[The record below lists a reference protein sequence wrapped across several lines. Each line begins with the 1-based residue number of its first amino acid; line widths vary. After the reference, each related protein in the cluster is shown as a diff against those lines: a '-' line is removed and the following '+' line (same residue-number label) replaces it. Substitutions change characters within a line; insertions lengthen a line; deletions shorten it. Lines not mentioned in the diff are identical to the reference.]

1 MEITNSNYI
10 KTYKVAECAGIT
22 NTDMTDGANRL
33 DICTKIKNW
42 VNGNSEL
49 NKIFT
54 AEVLTKNESNQ
65 WYCVELKTSVGF
77 GTCYGTTHQNMS
89 RYNSIFYSYHSGSS
103 HNVFS
108 EISTDC
114 AVENLLLI
122 VANGSYG
129 TVFGFACNT
138 SGQSADKMIKGLVTT
153 CKDDFENEHE
163 LGVYMYSKDLTFI
176 KDETTNGISNG
187 SDILSG
193 TSISTFT
200 ALFPFMVPD
209 TDYFSEYCRIADGR
223 RFYGLTCFEAEDKVW
238 CSIFGS
244 NYKGIALRLE

>member
-22 NTDMTDGANRL
+22 NTDMTDGANKL
-33 DICTKIKNW
+33 DVYTKIKNW
-42 VNGNSEL
+42 INGDNEL

-65 WYCVELKTSVGF
+65 RYCVELKTSVGF
-77 GTCYGTTHQNMS
+77 GTCYGTRTSSSSN
-89 RYNSIFYSYHSGSS
+89 YGDIFYGYHSGSS
-103 HNVFS
+103 HMTYDILASN
-108 EISTDC
+108 C
-114 AVENLLLI
+114 AVDNLLLI

-129 TVFGFACNT
+129 AVFGFACNT
-138 SGQSADKMIKGLVTT
+138 SSQSADKMISGLITT
-153 CKDDFENEHE
+153 CRDDFENEHH
-163 LGVYMYSKDLTFI
+163 LGVYMTNSSLMFI
-176 KDETTNGISNG
+176 KDETA
-187 SDILSG
+187 SG
-193 TSISTFT
+193 TSSGQNMLACTSISTFT